1 MARDDSAVIKK
12 ARIDQLDKII
22 RGLKNEERAAEL
34 SFIEARGLSYSEFLV
49 NISDTEFDHLMDEFI
64 ALPEVRRIQR
74 KSIAAYKEIK
84 RLKASLL
91 KRR

>member
-1 MARDDSAVIKK
+1 
-12 ARIDQLDKII
+12 
-22 RGLKNEERAAEL
+22 
-34 SFIEARGLSYSEFLV
+34 
-49 NISDTEFDHLMDEFI
+49 MDEFI

-91 KRR
+91 KRL